1 MRQYEK
7 VKTRHIVYEIYMYRG
22 QVRQSAWNIG
32 LQWTIFTLGLIGNIA
47 LIVIFSKKDLKLRF
61 NRLII
66 LLAVFDLVYVTTQLT
81 LSMIN
86 YLDIKDT
93 AYIDIRSILGAMNEV
108 AFSCSAWTAVAI
120 SFERYALICHNM

>member
-47 LIVIFSKKDLKLRF
+47 LIVIFSKKDLKL
-61 NRLII
+61 
-66 LLAVFDLVYVTTQLT
+66 AHD
-81 LSMIN
+81 
-86 YLDIKDT
+86 K
-93 AYIDIRSILGAMNEV
+93 
-108 AFSCSAWTAVAI
+108 
-120 SFERYALICHNM
+120 